1 MGELWRWKRVKTLRN
16 IKIWS
21 VIISTYC
28 ILYMYVE
35 GGLADNL
42 WKDPVSPPPPKKKKQ
57 TNWDST
63 SLILSIQA
71 VEPLGFYQMPYTQ
84 KLTTH
89 LLVSSFCDNCHAL
102 FHMCL
107 FSLPTCSRNAVEVP
121 SRHCLFWRK
130 KDNSRCLRGVF
141 STRIKMENILGVS

>member
-1 MGELWRWKRVKTLRN
+1 
-16 IKIWS
+16 
-21 VIISTYC
+21 
-28 ILYMYVE
+28 MYVE
-35 GGLADNL
+35 GDLQIICG
-42 WKDPVSPPPPKKKKQ
+42 KTQCHTPPPKKKTKQ
-57 TNWDST
+57 NWDST

-121 SRHCLFWRK
+121 SRHCLF
-130 KDNSRCLRGVF
+130 
-141 STRIKMENILGVS
+141 